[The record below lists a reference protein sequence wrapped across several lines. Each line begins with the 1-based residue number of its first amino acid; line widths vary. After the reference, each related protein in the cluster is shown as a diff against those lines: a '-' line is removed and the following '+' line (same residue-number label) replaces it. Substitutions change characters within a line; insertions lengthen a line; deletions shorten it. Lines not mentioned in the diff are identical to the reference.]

1 MNTNANN
8 ERSVHPPPVS
18 EYRLRRRVQFYE
30 TDAAGMVHF
39 SNYFRY
45 MEEAEHALWREA
57 GLSVFD
63 PRSDTGWPRVS
74 ASFDYARPL
83 RFEEEFDVVLRIA
96 AIAGKTIRF
105 ACELVRGD
113 TTVAKGSMVIAH
125 VRKTPDG
132 HARAV
137 EIPADIA
144 SRFAVA
150 AAPDA

>member
-1 MNTNANN
+1 M
-8 ERSVHPPPVS
+8 HPAPVS
-18 EYRLRRRVQFYE
+18 ELRLRRQVQFYE

-63 PRSDTGWPRVS
+63 PHSEDGWPRVS

-83 RFEEEFDVVLRIA
+83 RFEEEFDVVLRITA
-96 AIAGKTIRF
+96 MTGKTIRF

-113 TTVAKGSMVIAH
+113 TTVAKGSMVIAY
-125 VRKTPDG
+125 VRKQPDG
-132 HARAV
+132 HVRSV
-137 EIPADIA
+137 EMPADIA

-150 AAPDA
+150 AAHA